1 MAVFYLGQGLGRVEL
16 SAVGEPT
23 LASEFGLVPVGGNLR
38 VSSSFQ
44 YDYIVRR
51 KMSKLG
57 S

>member
-1 MAVFYLGQGLGRVEL
+1 MVL
-16 SAVGEPT
+16 SVVGESV
-23 LASEFGLVPVGGNLR
+23 LASEFGLVPADGNLR

-51 KMSKLG
+51 KMSKLR

>member
-1 MAVFYLGQGLGRVEL
+1 MTVFYFGQGLGRVEL
-16 SAVGEPT
+16 TVVGEPT

-38 VSSSFQ
+38 VSSSFK